1 MKPNEK
7 LELHHRLLIGDG
19 KDLGII
25 PILRQLVVDVHGVD
39 GKGGIVLEVEA
50 NTKFRVTAKA
60 WIAGAVFVGGIASG
74 VVVWLLETFV
84 MHHK

>member
-19 KDLGII
+19 KDLGVI

-39 GKGGIVLEVEA
+39 GKGGLARAEEA
-50 NTKFRVTAKA
+50 NTRFRLGAKA
-60 WIAGAVFVGGIASG
+60 WMAGAAFVGGMSAG
-74 VVVWLLETFV
+74 LVFWLLENFV